1 MTKIPTEATPWDGK
15 GGGEGGVRIRGR
27 TFMILE
33 RPTSISR
40 SQVGGGGEA
49 GTQRYKL
56 TSTSV
61 DKGLHPRV
69 GMGSGGGG
77 TPIEFA

>member
-1 MTKIPTEATPWDGK
+1 MTEIPTEATPWDAS
-15 GGGEGGVRIRGR
+15 GGEGGVNIRGR

-40 SQVGGGGEA
+40 SRVGGGGEA
-49 GTQRYKL
+49 GTLRFKL

-77 TPIEFA
+77 P

>member
-1 MTKIPTEATPWDGK
+1 
-15 GGGEGGVRIRGR
+15 
-27 TFMILE
+27 MILE

-40 SQVGGGGEA
+40 SQVGGGGGEA
-49 GTQRYKL
+49 GTLRFKL

-77 TPIEFA
+77 P